1 MPTSKLPARRHGTG
15 GHREWGRRFRR
26 GLGLLPR
33 RLGRGRRWRDAW
45 GAVRLLGPERSL
57 EDHLAA
63 ARLLMV
69 LRQHR
74 RAVAILNRA
83 ERELGTHGALSRL
96 RRTIPGY
103 VGSVDRRHVR
113 EAATAATGRPVDA
126 HRVVDVPVTGGLS
139 SGTVAI
145 VRHVVTPD
153 GVTFLRKSTH
163 RTHRREALLYRS
175 GLVSQPGQ
183 WWRAPRVLWVGEDE
197 AHWHLFL
204 EDLRTGI
211 RPRTVADFV
220 HTARGLG
227 ELNGQFRT
235 QPVPEVEWLA
245 MRPTYSLRGHS
256 VGIRACRPFLERSV
270 GNRLLAT
277 YRRFTRQEDGLA
289 ARYTSLP
296 TTLCH
301 GDAHAGNVLIDPS
314 APEQVVLIDW
324 SMAHLGPVGAD
335 LGRLLTVPYMSLGR
349 DLDPEACVAAYRSAL
364 GAPPEAEDQVLFAVR
379 YSLVC
384 QSLRWWA
391 TRPQLSQR
399 RLHPGDVHRICD
411 AAEELLAAV

>member
-1 MPTSKLPARRHGTG
+1 MLIWELLARCDGAG
-15 GHREWGRRFRR
+15 GPSDWRRRLQR
-26 GLGLLPR
+26 GLGRWPR
-33 RLGRGRRWRDAW
+33 RLVRGRRWRDAW
-45 GAVRLLGPERSL
+45 GAVRLLGPQRSL

-63 ARLLMV
+63 ARLLMMV
-69 LRQHR
+69 RQHR
-74 RAVAILNRA
+74 RAVTLLNRA
-83 ERELGTHGALSRL
+83 ERELGPNGALSRL

-103 VGSVDRRHVR
+103 VGSVDRRHVH
-113 EAATAATGRPVDA
+113 EAALAATGRPVDA
-126 HRVVDVPVTGGLS
+126 WRVVDVPVTGGLS

-153 GVTFLRKSTH
+153 GVTFVRKSTH
-163 RTHRREALLYRS
+163 RSHRREALLYRS

-183 WWRAPRVLWVGEDE
+183 WWRAPRVLRVGEDE

-204 EDLRTGI
+204 EDLRTCI

-235 QPVPEVEWLA
+235 QPVPEVDWLA

-270 GNRLLAT
+270 GDRLVAT
-277 YRRFTRQEDGLA
+277 FRRFTRQEDDLA
-289 ARYTSLP
+289 VRYTSLP

-301 GDAHAGNVLIDPS
+301 GDAHAGNVLINPS

-324 SMAHLGPVGAD
+324 SMVHLGPVGAD
-335 LGRLLTVPYMSLGR
+335 LGRLLSVPYMSLGR
-349 DLDPEACVAAYRSAL
+349 GLDPEACVAAYRSAL
-364 GAPPEAEDQVLFAVR
+364 GVPPEAEVQVLFAAR
-379 YSLVC
+379 YSVVW

-399 RLHPGDVHRICD
+399 RLHPGDVHRVCD
-411 AAEELLAAV
+411 AAEELLAVV